1 MGEVKGAEMTES
13 EIKEKISECQKRKKE
28 YIRLIKDMD
37 VMRLAYARSVATETL
52 NIAEYKKQ
60 LKEQK

>member
-1 MGEVKGAEMTES
+1 MSEA

-28 YIRLIKDMD
+28 YIRLIKNLDL
-37 VMRLAYARSVATETL
+37 MRLAYARSITTETF

-60 LKEQK
+60 LRSRNDSRNI

>member
-1 MGEVKGAEMTES
+1 MTNE

-28 YIRLIKDMD
+28 YIRLIKYIDI
-37 VMRLAYARSVATETL
+37 MRLAYARSITTETF

-60 LKEQK
+60 LKGQK